1 MQQYTGQQ
9 RWEFVVTVWERR
21 VRRILDSWGG
31 GGGGGGGGEG
41 GRVEERRLR
50 RRVRGRLE
58 PREERAR
65 REW

>member
-21 VRRILDSWGG
+21 VRRILDSWEWGWWG
-31 GGGGGGGGEG
+31 EGEVEG